1 MDLQLSLLT
10 FGVYLITVLT
20 QWEVGQWWKIF
31 SAPLNSSTPCQLSVE
46 NAPPRPSW
54 PKCIWFGGKYFFKF
68 LVSQMCICMDWL
80 EWTNKKSFRPGRLQS
95 KWANKLCHKDQK
107 VQTNC
112 GGKVTNFTI
121 WSSLRVSR
129 FQDFLNLQKFVK
141 VMNGQWLS
149 VLNRAKLETEF
160 WRLKQAEGKKITNVS
175 SDNLSRK
182 KSDT

>member
-1 MDLQLSLLT
+1 
-10 FGVYLITVLT
+10 
-20 QWEVGQWWKIF
+20 
-31 SAPLNSSTPCQLSVE
+31 
-46 NAPPRPSW
+46 
-54 PKCIWFGGKYFFKF
+54 
-68 LVSQMCICMDWL
+68 MCICMDWL

-121 WSSLRVSR
+121 SEAVKE
-129 FQDFLNLQKFVK
+129 FQDFVNLQKFVK

-175 SDNLSRK
+175 SDNLSTK
-182 KSDT
+182 KVWQVFDVWCLSKVKHINVVPYHLELQHNLKAGYFISLWHW